1 MRNFVVMKLSIL
13 HVLFLLHALSS
24 FAFGSNSV
32 VNLSHYD
39 LIRPDFVGMK
49 SEGIVGVIHEAT
61 YPRFERDAR
70 YRERQVAAIQ
80 AGLLWGAYHFG
91 DATNPTRQADHFLSA
106 VATSAPAPLTAR
118 APEKRRLGVLLV
130 LDFEKNGHYSGGTM
144 TVPQAVA
151 FVERIRERTGKYPG
165 LYCSEY
171 RLRQMLYSPGVT
183 MAQRR
188 ALANCWLWIANYHF
202 QPRNTAPWD
211 QWHLWQYCGDGKS
224 SLPRSAFPK
233 SVANIR
239 KAERNIFRG
248 DNVALQLFWQEHA
261 WFPSG

>member
-1 MRNFVVMKLSIL
+1 
-13 HVLFLLHALSS
+13 
-24 FAFGSNSV
+24 
-32 VNLSHYD
+32 
-39 LIRPDFVGMK
+39 MK
-49 SEGIVGVIHEAT
+49 SEGIVAVIHEAT

-106 VATSAPAPLTAR
+106 VATLVPAPLASR
-118 APEKRRLGVLLV
+118 DSGKRRLGVLLV

-183 MAQRR
+183 VAQRR
-188 ALANCWLWIANYHF
+188 ALTNCWLWIANYHF

-224 SLPRSAFPK
+224 
-233 SVANIR
+233 
-239 KAERNIFRG
+239 IFR
-248 DNVALQLFWQEHA
+248 ALLFQKVSPIFA
-261 WFPSG
+261 RPSAIFFAATTLLYNSSGKNTPGSRADRVDQFLL